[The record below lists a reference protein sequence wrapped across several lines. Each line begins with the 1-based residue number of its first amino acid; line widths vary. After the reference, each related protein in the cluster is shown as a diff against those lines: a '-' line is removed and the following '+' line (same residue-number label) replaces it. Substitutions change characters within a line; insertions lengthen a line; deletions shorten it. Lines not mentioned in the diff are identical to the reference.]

1 MEEITKRGMLTVI
14 HMFKC
19 GDSSK
24 DDEKKENACGSKKD
38 DDTKKNACDKCGKED
53 CDGTC
58 VEEDKENA
66 CGSGKDKEDKKNTA
80 IDGNLFSAASGVNYN
95 KDGTLPIDIFRT
107 GVWRHPWYGTVN
119 ITEEYL
125 DSVMKNYENKVIG
138 RPVSFDYHH
147 EHRMNY
153 GVPVKLRKEERQG
166 IFVSKPFTMLVA
178 DVRLTSQGK
187 TDTESGQ
194 VLNFSSEVSD
204 DYVHNEML
212 PVVCVDESGEVVLDN
227 EGNIVEKYIAKRFGP
242 TLLGGAVTN
251 HPFITELNPNG
262 LGGNLEAFKMSID
275 GGLMVA
281 NPNKLSNENIA
292 SMCFSTDSDIDRKN
306 DRATALNDLKYEA
319 AIDAAI
325 FDELLNDGNSYV
337 MVGDCFY
344 DASEY
349 KAGDAALPDAAYA
362 IVYEVKGKSGKM
374 LKVRKLP
381 HHTSGVKS
389 ADDNSSL
396 DIPRLKNALSRLNQ
410 TDAPAAKI
418 KAAGSHLNSHA
429 DASYRKPKKNSTDV
443 ENSRMPTEAEKPV
456 VPVVP
461 EVKSFSMDDVKTL
474 IESKVGEALSKQREE
489 LEKKFAIDTNNLKI
503 HVEAEQAKSYS
514 LEVDSFVSK
523 IADGKATPAFQKVA
537 RFGLIG
543 NKNMTIR
550 YFNDTEKK
558 YEDITLQ
565 DFVNK
570 IAATADFD
578 NVGTGETVTET
589 NAEGVVKKHTKPVK
603 DAKVFSAE
611 DVKAMTADPVKFAAF
626 MKEHSG
632 SLSGFKSSAATKQQ
646 S

>member
-24 DDEKKENACGSKKD
+24 DD
-38 DDTKKNACDKCGKED
+38 DTKKNACGND
-53 CDGTC
+53 
-58 VEEDKENA
+58 EE
-66 CGSGKDKEDKKNTA
+66 KEDKKNTNV
-80 IDGNLFSAASGVNYN
+80 DGNLFSAASGVNYN
-95 KDGTLPIDIFRT
+95 KDGTIPIDIFRT

-119 ITEEYL
+119 VTEEYL

-138 RPVSFDYHH
+138 RQVSFDYHH

-153 GVPVKLRKEERQG
+153 GVPIKLRKEERQG

-306 DRATALNDLKYEA
+306 DQATALNDLKYEA

-362 IVYEVKGKSGKM
+362 VIYETKGKSGKS

-389 ADDNSSL
+389 AADNSSL

-410 TDAPAAKI
+410 TDAPATKI
-418 KAAGSHLNSHA
+418 KTAENHLNAHA

-443 ENSRMPTEAEKPV
+443 ENNRMPEADKPV

-489 LEKKFAIDTNNLKI
+489 LEKKFAIDTNNLKV

-543 NKNMTIR
+543 NKNVTIR
-550 YFNDTEKK
+550 YFNDTDKK

-578 NVGTGETVTET
+578 NVGTGETVVET
-589 NAEGVVKKHTKPVK
+589 SAEGVVKKHSKPIK
-603 DAKVFSAE
+603 DAKIFSAE
-611 DVKAMTADPVKFAAF
+611 DVKAMSADPVKFAAF

>member
-14 HMFKC
+14 HMFKS
-19 GDSSK
+19 DDNK
-24 DDEKKENACGSKKD
+24 DNEEKENACGSD
-38 DDTKKNACDKCGKED
+38 
-53 CDGTC
+53 
-58 VEEDKENA
+58 
-66 CGSGKDKEDKKNTA
+66 KDKEDKKNT
-80 IDGNLFSAASGVNYN
+80 DVVGNLFSAASGVNYN
-95 KDGTLPIDIFRT
+95 KDGTIPVDIFRT
-107 GVWRHPWYGTVN
+107 GVWRHPWYGAVS

-138 RPVSFDYHH
+138 RQVSFDYHH

-212 PVVCVDESGEVVLDN
+212 PVVYVDENGEVVLDN
-227 EGNIVEKYIAKRFGP
+227 DGNIVEKYIAKRFGP

-281 NPNKLSNENIA
+281 NPSKLNNDNIA

-306 DRATALNDLKYEA
+306 DQATALNDLKYEA

-349 KAGDAALPDAAYA
+349 KAGDAALPDAAYTV
-362 IVYEVKGKSGKM
+362 VYEVRGKSGKM

-410 TDAPAAKI
+410 TDAPAAKV
-418 KAAGSHLNSHA
+418 KAAGSHLNTHA
-429 DASYRKPKKNSTDV
+429 DASYRKPQKHSTDV
-443 ENSRMPTEAEKPV
+443 ENNRMPEADKPV

-474 IESKVGEALSKQREE
+474 VESKVGEALSKQREE
-489 LEKKFAIDTNNLKI
+489 LEKKFATDTNNLKA

-558 YEDITLQ
+558 YEDISLQ

-578 NVGTGETVTET
+578 NVGTGETVVET
-589 NAEGVVKKHTKPVK
+589 TAEGVVKKHTKPVK
-603 DAKVFSAE
+603 DARIFSAE
-611 DVKAMTADPVKFAAF
+611 DVKAMSADPVKFAAF

-632 SLSGFKSSAATKQQ
+632 SLLVLNLLLPLSS
-646 S
+646 SRNIDN

>member
-24 DDEKKENACGSKKD
+24 DDEKKENACGND
-38 DDTKKNACDKCGKED
+38 
-53 CDGTC
+53 
-58 VEEDKENA
+58 EE
-66 CGSGKDKEDKKNTA
+66 KEDKKNTNV
-80 IDGNLFSAASGVNYN
+80 DGNLFSAASGVNYN
-95 KDGTLPIDIFRT
+95 KDGTIPIDIFRT

-119 ITEEYL
+119 VTEEYL

-138 RPVSFDYHH
+138 RQVSFDYHH

-153 GVPVKLRKEERQG
+153 GVPIKLRKEERQG

-306 DRATALNDLKYEA
+306 DQATALNDLKYEA

-362 IVYEVKGKSGKM
+362 VIYETKGKSGKS

-389 ADDNSSL
+389 AADNSSL

-410 TDAPAAKI
+410 TDAPATKI
-418 KAAGSHLNSHA
+418 KTAENHLNAHA

-443 ENSRMPTEAEKPV
+443 ENNRMPEADKPV

-489 LEKKFAIDTNNLKI
+489 LEKKFAIDTNNLKV

-543 NKNMTIR
+543 NKNVTIR
-550 YFNDTEKK
+550 YFNDTDKK

-578 NVGTGETVTET
+578 NVGTGETVVET
-589 NAEGVVKKHTKPVK
+589 SAEGVVKKHSKPIK
-603 DAKVFSAE
+603 DAKIFSAE
-611 DVKAMTADPVKFAAF
+611 DVKAMSADPVKFAAF